1 MKVEGMMR
9 EQRHEAW
16 RPDQVNEHGQVTD
29 EAILKKDRLKFG
41 LCTILD
47 RSEESSLGGIPSV
60 LIRSLGGNDFHIG
73 VYSSTQGAL
82 SFAQF
87 LGALILDRTRSN
99 RKAMIWSMYIGLA
112 LAVGIAL
119 SILAGALP
127 ACKPMALWLYLILCV
142 GFAGAAGIQLNL
154 ETAWIGD
161 LVPSNKLGWFN
172 SYKWILT
179 SVGILLFNLLIGKM
193 ADRFPGLACYAS
205 VYLIFGV
212 SFIVAALIYATCT
225 DRPPKVASFIFPGAG
240 HLERIH
246 YGNVP
251 MWCYIVFYWCWSGG
265 RTAMMAFTAV
275 YLIDQFKFS
284 MTNIAWFTNLQLLIS
299 MVLLHVLG
307 KVTDKSGS
315 SRLTLL
321 WISAVVA
328 GSMTLWI
335 SSAWLGVIP
344 ILVYQVISGAAGNTH
359 SMVAI
364 NMALE
369 TLPEKGRA
377 AYLGFSRLCIGGV
390 VMVAPAVAGFW
401 MNRLAGFTM
410 AIGGVTFNRYHL
422 LFAVSTLITLGCILP
437 LLVLGRWL
445 KRGPQMISAV

>member
-1 MKVEGMMR
+1 ML
-9 EQRHEAW
+9 EAKGEEP

-29 EAILKKDRLKFG
+29 EKVLRRDRLKFG
-41 LCTILD
+41 VCTILD

-73 VYSSTQGAL
+73 VYSATQGAL

-99 RKAMIWSMYIGLA
+99 RRAMIVSMYIGLA
-112 LAVGIAL
+112 LAIAIAV
-119 SILAGALP
+119 SILAGAMP
-127 ACKPMALWLYLILCV
+127 AFKPLALWSYLVLCV

-179 SVGILLFNLLIGKM
+179 SVGILLFNLLIGKL
-193 ADRFPGLACYAS
+193 ADRYPGLACYAS
-205 VYLIFGV
+205 VYLIFGA
-212 SFIVAALIYATCT
+212 SFIVAALIYGRCT
-225 DRPPKVASFIFPGAG
+225 DRPPKVASFVLPGSA

-275 YLIDQFKFS
+275 YLIDQFSFS
-284 MTNIAWFTNLQLLIS
+284 MTKIAWFANLQLLIG
-299 MVLLHVLG
+299 MVVLHVLG
-307 KVTDKSGS
+307 KITDRSGG
-315 SRLTLL
+315 SRKALL
-321 WISAVVA
+321 WISGTVA
-328 GSMTLWI
+328 ASMGLWV

-377 AYLGFSRLCIGGV
+377 AYLGFSRLCIGVV
-390 VMVAPAVAGFW
+390 VMIAPAVAGAL
-401 MNRLAGFTM
+401 MIRMAGFSMTV
-410 AIGGVTFNRYHL
+410 GHVTLNRYHV
-422 LFAVSTLITLGCILP
+422 LFAVSTLITLCCILP

-445 KRGPQMISAV
+445 KRQQAAEGEKA